1 MTLYCQDSLTLLFK
15 LKLYNHTMFNGGN
28 VPESA
33 YDSPFIIK
41 HVCAV
46 RDHGRLVVVIVVLVH
61 LFVVLVHFWCRNPG
75 VEAVE

>member
-46 RDHGRLVVVIVVLVH
+46 RDHGRLVVVVLVH
-61 LFVVLVHFWCRNPG
+61 FSCCSCTFWCRNPG
-75 VEAVE
+75 IEAVE